1 MEMGLRRVN
10 RAIPTIT
17 DSFLLAFVFFALS
30 DLHQIL
36 RQPTIENLLRVLTT
50 LQLTAN
56 SPFDYPAFLFMGL
69 FTINLVALL
78 VARIRPA
85 GEPVLRLQSIPLE
98 RGPLTAE
105 EVGGDVLRLA
115 GLVRGRAREAGI
127 GSTVSMKTIEGTI
140 GRVSLTSGEISR
152 LREAVG
158 IVSPGS
164 AVDVSLRGSPL
175 TSLLLR
181 ASSRLGLPIGGIY
194 HPLQNAMSL
203 NPRFSALTQAYVY
216 VHETFHSLGFGEVLS
231 EVGTIEVL
239 IRLGRLEDLPLS
251 LLGHYLLFRSAAG
264 YLEEIGGTGDIEG
277 KLTGL
282 SYGWTGMGSSVLR
295 ARKADVERGIY
306 RLLKS
311 SPNLNPAPAS

>member
-1 MEMGLRRVN
+1 MGLRWIA
-10 RAIPTIT
+10 RAVPTIT

-36 RQPTIENLLRVLTT
+36 RKPTLENLVRVLTS

-69 FTINLVALL
+69 FAINLIALL
-78 VARIRPA
+78 LARTGPA
-85 GEPVLRLQSIPLE
+85 GERGLHLESIPLE
-98 RGPLTAE
+98 NGPLTVE
-105 EVGGDVLRLA
+105 EVTGDALHLA
-115 GLVRGRAREAGI
+115 GLLRGYAREAGI
-127 GSTVSMKTIEGTI
+127 GSIVSMKTIEGAV
-140 GRVSLTSGEISR
+140 GGGSLAAGEISR
-152 LREAVG
+152 LRVAAGE
-158 IVSPGS
+158 VSPGS
-164 AVDVSLRGSPL
+164 TVDVSLRRSPL
-175 TSLLLR
+175 TSFLLR

-216 VHETFHSLGFGEVLS
+216 VHEAFHSMGFGEVLS

-239 IRLGRLEDLPLS
+239 IRLGRLEDLPLG

-264 YLEEIGGTGDIEG
+264 YLEEIGGMGGIEDR
-277 KLTGL
+277 LVGL
-282 SYGWTGMGSSVLR
+282 SYGWMGMRSSVLR

-306 RLLKS
+306 RLLKT
-311 SPNLNPAPAS
+311 SPDLNPAPAS